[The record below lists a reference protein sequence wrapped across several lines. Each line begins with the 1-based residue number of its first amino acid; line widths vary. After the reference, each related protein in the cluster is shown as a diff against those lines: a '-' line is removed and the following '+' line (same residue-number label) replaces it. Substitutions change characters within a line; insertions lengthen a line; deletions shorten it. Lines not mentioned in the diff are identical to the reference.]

1 MRRIIYWAVLAL
13 AAVVALVLL
22 TVVSVWAGGRIHIL
36 LLPPAEKLLQQAD
49 KLSDDGDWLAA
60 APLYKQAEALFHH
73 QGNAARELYA
83 HVSQFPAEIESS
95 PRSLSD
101 WLQLVNHELGVPA
114 AADPDTRLR
123 ILEVKGQIETNY
135 DAALA
140 HETWLAIRHL
150 ALQQQDFQLANRA
163 YGEDAIAVYMLGDM
177 AAARKQVVRS
187 YAAAEFVF
195 RDRAGLVRLASLIG
209 TGMVENARY
218 QDALRYLDEAI
229 STARKNPE
237 MGYPSLAV
245 DSKIEALR
253 GLKRF
258 AEALALCAEAIRIPE
273 QHHFRGRLYQ
283 ILETRAHIFEDMADL
298 KQATRDYAQAIQYAR
313 ELGYWRGLTE
323 SDGPLARV
331 YERQNELD
339 AALASINEG
348 LEANRHI
355 PREMYFAPRN
365 LAIKAEILKKLGRVA
380 ESNHL
385 YERSLALIDSLL
397 VTAPTPNLIES
408 ILNSLSDVYSG
419 YFASLCQQE
428 RYPEAFSVIERAH
441 GRVEAVA
448 LQNRRHLAPHAPTE
462 QERELSALNLQLI
475 ATDDNQRR
483 DRVLNRIAAVE
494 DLIDS
499 DAWSHTVAT
508 RPASLE
514 SVQGDLLPREV
525 LIEYVLADPVSYA
538 FAITRESAT
547 PYALPSRKEI
557 ESTVKRYVSL
567 ISQAKS
573 DRQLAYFL
581 YESLVKPVREFRD
594 HASVAFVPDDN
605 LHLLPFAAL
614 YDGRQ
619 YIVGTHVTSVVP
631 AATVFHILRSRAH
644 LAAIREPFVGVAPWT
659 GETNPNQNFLGALL
673 NPLRDATMPN
683 RADFIPLPESK
694 HEVETGRNKID
705 GLLGAKP
712 DPSQLL
718 IGPRATEA
726 NFKNLPLADYR
737 VLHLALHGYADIEH
751 PDRSALI
758 FAPDPHDRT
767 DDGLLQIREIR
778 QLHLN
783 AALVVLSACKTGI
796 GPVGKA
802 GIINLSTAFLQAGAQ
817 TVVSSLWAVADH
829 ATSEFMDQF
838 YSHLASNEGKAEAL
852 HDAALSICNLGL
864 PPYYWASFEVV
875 GDPDG
880 SVAKGNTL

>member
-1 MRRIIYWAVLAL
+1 MRRIIYRAVLAL
-13 AAVVALVLL
+13 AAVVAVVLL
-22 TVVSVWAGGRIHIL
+22 SVVSVWAGKRIHTL
-36 LLPPAEKLLQQAD
+36 LLPPAEKLLRQAD

-60 APLYKQAEALFHH
+60 APLYKQAEALFHK
-73 QGNAARELYA
+73 QDNAARELYA

-95 PRSLSD
+95 PRALAD
-101 WLQLVNHELGVPA
+101 WLELVNGELATPA
-114 AADPDTRLR
+114 AADPETRLR

-150 ALQQQDFQLANRA
+150 ALQQHDFQLANRA

-177 AAARKQVVRS
+177 AAAKKQVIRS
-187 YAAAEFVF
+187 YAAADYVF

-258 AEALALCAEAIRIPE
+258 PEALALCGEAIRMPE

-283 ILETRAHIFEDMADL
+283 ILETRAHIFEDMGDL
-298 KQATRDYAQAIQYAR
+298 KQATRDYAQAIKYAR
-313 ELGYWRGLTE
+313 DLGYWRGLTE
-323 SDGPLARV
+323 TDGPLARV

-397 VTAPTPNLIES
+397 VTAPTPNLVES

-419 YFASLCQQE
+419 YFSSLCQQ
-428 RYPEAFSVIERAH
+428 RKYAEAFSVIERAH

-448 LQNRRHLAPHAPTE
+448 LLSRKHLAPHAPTE
-462 QERELSALNLQLI
+462 QERELTVLNLQLI

-483 DRVLNRIAAVE
+483 DQVLNKIAAVE
-494 DLIDS
+494 DQIDS

-514 SVQGDLLPREV
+514 SVQGDLLPQEV

-538 FAITRESAT
+538 FAVTRESAT
-547 PYALPSRKEI
+547 PYALPARKEI
-557 ESTVKRYVSL
+557 ESSVKRYVSL
-567 ISQAKS
+567 ISQGKS
-573 DRQLAYFL
+573 DTQLGYRLFENL
-581 YESLVKPVREFRD
+581 LKPIREFRD
-594 HASVAFVPDDN
+594 HTSVAFVPDDN

-614 YDGRQ
+614 YDGTE
-619 YIVGTHVTSVVP
+619 YIVGTHITSVAP
-631 AATVFHILRSRAH
+631 AATVFHILRSRAR

-659 GETNPNQNFLGALL
+659 GEMNRNHNFFAALL
-673 NPLRDATMPN
+673 NPLRDATLN

-694 HEVETGRNKID
+694 HEVETGRDEID
-705 GLLGAKP
+705 SLLGAKP

-726 NFKNLPLADYR
+726 NFKKLPLSDYR

-767 DDGLLQIREIR
+767 EDGLLQIREIR

-796 GPVGKA
+796 GPVGEA

-829 ATSEFMDQF
+829 ATGEFMDQF

-864 PPYYWASFEVV
+864 PPYYWAGFEIV

-880 SVAKGNTL
+880 SVARGNTL